1 MSALSDLHQEICSCA
16 KCPILVKNRT
26 RVVPGVGA
34 EDAKIIFVGEAP
46 GLNEDR
52 QGEPFVGA
60 AGNFLN
66 ELLALIGL
74 KREHIFITNV
84 IKCRPPENREP
95 LPTEMQNC
103 RPWLD
108 AQLNIIQPKVIV
120 TLGRFAMES
129 FLPGKSISKV
139 HGQTFKLGA
148 LTFFAMYHPAA
159 ALYQASQ
166 KEVIKNDFLKLPGV
180 LADMNNEVAAPAVA
194 VVASPKKEEPRQM
207 SMF

>member
-1 MSALSDLHQEICSCA
+1 MSALSDLHQEMRTCV

-26 RVVPGVGA
+26 LVVPGVGA
-34 EDAKIIFVGEAP
+34 ENAKIMFVGEGP
-46 GLNEDR
+46 GFNEDK

-66 ELLALIGL
+66 ELLASIGL
-74 KREHIFITNV
+74 KREQIFIANV

-95 LPTEMQNC
+95 LPFEIQNC

-108 AQLNIIQPKVIV
+108 AQIALIRPKIIV

-139 HGQTFKLGA
+139 HGQAFKTGE
-148 LTFFAMYHPAA
+148 LTIFAMYHPAA
-159 ALYQASQ
+159 ALYQQSQ
-166 KEVIKNDFLKLPGV
+166 RDVIKNDMLKLPGI
-180 LADMNNEVAAPAVA
+180 LAETKTENIE
-194 VVASPKKEEPRQM
+194 PKKEEPRQM
-207 SMF
+207 TMF

>member
-1 MSALSDLHQEICSCA
+1 MSALSDLHNEICTCV
-16 KCPILVKNRT
+16 KCPVLVKNRT
-26 RVVPGVGA
+26 LVVPGVGA

-46 GLNEDR
+46 GFNEDK

-74 KREHIFITNV
+74 KREQIFITNV
-84 IKCRPPENREP
+84 IKCRPPDNREP
-95 LPTEMQNC
+95 LPTEIQNC
-103 RPWLD
+103 RPWLES
-108 AQLNIIQPKVIV
+108 QLALIKPKVIV

-139 HGQTFKLGA
+139 HGQSFKVGN

-166 KEVIKNDFLKLPGV
+166 KEVIKNDFLKLPGI
-180 LADMNNEVAAPAVA
+180 LAELKNEAAAP
-194 VVASPKKEEPRQM
+194 VVDAAPPKKEEPRQM